1 MHTGPRDRSFL
12 MNVYL
17 DESGDLGWSLDK
29 PYRDG
34 GSSRYL
40 TIAALIIPKTLAHLP
55 KRIIRKTY
63 KHKQLPSNEELKG
76 HYLSGEETQ
85 RFVNK
90 VIGLLERESSI
101 TISVITVRKENVQP
115 HIRSD
120 ANKLYNYMV
129 NFAILSEIK
138 GSPVVDFIPD
148 PRTIKVASGNS
159 LVDYLKT
166 KLWFELNSA
175 TIIRHIPIESKKN
188 LTLQFID
195 FIAHVVWSRY
205 ENNEYDYYGLLR
217 PYITERHL
225 FF

>member
-1 MHTGPRDRSFL
+1 

-29 PYRDG
+29 PYRKG

-40 TIAALIIPKTLAHLP
+40 TIAALIIPKTLSHLP
-55 KRIIRKTY
+55 KRIIRKLY
-63 KHKQLPSNEELKG
+63 KSKQLSSENEIKG
-76 HYLSGEETQ
+76 QYLSPDETKKFIQ
-85 RFVNK
+85 R
-90 VIGLLERESSI
+90 VIHLLDREQAI
-101 TISVITVRKENVQP
+101 TISVITVKKENVQH

-129 NFAILSEIK
+129 NFAILQEIK
-138 GSPVVDFIPD
+138 ECPSVDFIPD

-175 TIIRHIPIESKKN
+175 TVIKHIPVESKKN

-195 FIAHVVWSRY
+195 FIAHIVWSRY
-205 ENNEYDYYGLLR
+205 ENNEYDLYRLLR
-217 PYITERHL
+217 PHITERHL

>member
-1 MHTGPRDRSFL
+1 

-29 PYRDG
+29 PYRNG

-40 TIAALIIPKTLAHLP
+40 TIAALIIPKTHAHLP
-55 KRIIRKTY
+55 KRIIRKFY
-63 KHKQLPSNEELKG
+63 KSRELSSSGELKG
-76 HYLSGEETQ
+76 QFLTKDETS
-85 RFVNK
+85 RFIQK
-90 VIGLLERESSI
+90 LIHLLEREPSI
-101 TISVITVRKENVQP
+101 TISVITVKKENVQP

-129 NFAILSEIK
+129 HFAILQEIRECAA
-138 GSPVVDFIPD
+138 VDFIPD

-175 TIIRHIPIESKKN
+175 TVIRHIPVESKKN

-205 ENNEYDYYGLLR
+205 ENNEYDPYRLIR

>member
-1 MHTGPRDRSFL
+1 

-29 PYRDG
+29 PYRNG

-40 TIAALIIPKTLAHLP
+40 TIAALIIPKIISHLP
-55 KRIIRKTY
+55 KRLIRKTY
-63 KHKQLPSNEELKG
+63 KGKKQSSDIEIKG
-76 HYLSGEETQ
+76 QYLSKEETD
-85 RFVNK
+85 RFIRK
-90 VIGLLERESSI
+90 VIHLLEREPSI
-101 TISVITVRKENVQP
+101 TISVISVKKENVQH

-129 NFAILSEIK
+129 NFAILQEIRECP
-138 GSPVVDFIPD
+138 SVDFIPD

-175 TIIRHIPIESKKN
+175 TVIKHIPIESKRN

-205 ENNEYDYYGLLR
+205 ENNEYDSYRLLR

>member
-1 MHTGPRDRSFL
+1 

-29 PYRDG
+29 PYRSG

-63 KHKQLPSNEELKG
+63 KAKQLSSGGELKG
-76 HYLSGEETQ
+76 QYLSKEETNKFIQ
-85 RFVNK
+85 K
-90 VIGLLERESSI
+90 VIHLKKREPSV
-101 TISVITVRKENVQP
+101 TLSVITVKKENVQP

-129 NFAILSEIK
+129 NFAILQEIK
-138 GSPVVDFIPD
+138 ECPAVDFIPD

-175 TIIRHIPIESKKN
+175 TVIKHIPVESKKN

-195 FIAHVVWSRY
+195 FIAHVVWSRH
-205 ENNEYDYYGLLR
+205 ENNEYDSYRLLR

>member
-1 MHTGPRDRSFL
+1 L
-12 MNVYL
+12 
-17 DESGDLGWSLDK
+17 LGWSFDK
-29 PYRDG
+29 PYRNG

-55 KRIIRKTY
+55 KRIIRKAY
-63 KHKQLPSNEELKG
+63 RSKGLASHEELKG
-76 HYLSGEETQ
+76 QYLNPEETNQ
-85 RFVNK
+85 FVRK
-90 VIGLLERESSI
+90 VINLLEREPEIS
-101 TISVITVRKENVQP
+101 ISVITVKKENVQP

-129 NFAILSEIK
+129 NFAILQEICDC
-138 GSPVVDFIPD
+138 PVVDFIPD

-159 LVDYLKT
+159 LVDYLKV

-175 TIIRHIPIESKKN
+175 TIIKHIPVESKKN

-205 ENNEYDYYGLLR
+205 ENREYNPYRLLR
-217 PYITERHL
+217 THIKERHL

>member
-1 MHTGPRDRSFL
+1 

-29 PYRDG
+29 PYRNG

-40 TIAALIIPKTLAHLP
+40 TIAALIIPKIISHLP
-55 KRIIRKTY
+55 KRLIRKTY
-63 KHKQLPSNEELKG
+63 KGKNQSSDIELKG
-76 HYLSGEETQ
+76 QYLSKEETD
-85 RFVNK
+85 RFIRK
-90 VIGLLERESSI
+90 VIHLLEREPSI
-101 TISVITVRKENVQP
+101 TISVITVKKENVQH

-129 NFAILSEIK
+129 NFAILQEIRECP
-138 GSPVVDFIPD
+138 SVDFIPD

-175 TIIRHIPIESKKN
+175 TVIKHIPIESKRN

-205 ENNEYDYYGLLR
+205 ENNEYDSYRLLR

>member
-1 MHTGPRDRSFL
+1 

-17 DESGDLGWSLDK
+17 DESGDLGWSLNK
-29 PYRDG
+29 PYRNG

-40 TIAALIIPKTLAHLP
+40 TIAALIIPKNLAYLP
-55 KRIIRKTY
+55 KRIIRKIY
-63 KHKQLPSNEELKG
+63 RAEGLPSNEEIKG
-76 HYLSGEETQ
+76 QFLGRDEAKKFAQ
-85 RFVNK
+85 K
-90 VIGLLERESSI
+90 VVRLLEREPSI
-101 TISVITVRKENVQP
+101 TISVITVKKENVQP

-129 NFAILSEIK
+129 NFAILQEIREC
-138 GSPVVDFIPD
+138 PIVDFIPD

-175 TIIRHIPIESKKN
+175 TVIKHIPVESKKN

-205 ENNEYDYYGLLR
+205 ENSEYDPYRLLR
-217 PYITERHL
+217 PFITERHL

>member
-1 MHTGPRDRSFL
+1 

-29 PYRDG
+29 PYRNG

-40 TIAALIIPKTLAHLP
+40 TIAALIIPKIISHLP
-55 KRIIRKTY
+55 KRLIRKTY
-63 KHKQLPSNEELKG
+63 KGKNRSSDIELKG
-76 HYLSGEETQ
+76 QYLSKEETD
-85 RFVNK
+85 RFIRK
-90 VIGLLERESSI
+90 VIHLLEREPSI
-101 TISVITVRKENVQP
+101 TISVITVRKENVQH

-129 NFAILSEIK
+129 NFAILQEIRECP
-138 GSPVVDFIPD
+138 SVDFIPD

-175 TIIRHIPIESKKN
+175 TVIKHIPIESRKN

-195 FIAHVVWSRY
+195 FIAHIVWSRY
-205 ENNEYDYYGLLR
+205 ENNEYDSYRLLR